1 MASSSLNPR
10 LKSPAPAALIMDRCA
25 GCRRRLKNNVSGL
38 HGRTMAAFYNFVGH
52 VGHVATRFKSLAP
65 HGIFTRP
72 YILVILYIY
81 IYIFHG

>member
-38 HGRTMAAFYNFVGH
+38 QGRTMATFYNFVGH
-52 VGHVATRFKSLAP
+52 VGHVATRFKSLAS
-65 HGIFTRP
+65 HGLFAST
-72 YILVILYIY
+72 YTLVLLYIY